1 LPSSEGGRVGVY
13 SVEAVGGATRY
24 ARPCLPVNPLLMM
37 EAVGMRSV
45 RHFEQRRCE
54 FDFEL
59 RKEVGSVGGEEDGEG
74 AVELVDAV
82 AELRRRRKGMLG
94 RR

>member
-1 LPSSEGGRVGVY
+1 
-13 SVEAVGGATRY
+13 
-24 ARPCLPVNPLLMM
+24 MM

-54 FDFEL
+54 VGVGL
-59 RKEVGSVGGEEDGEG
+59 RKAVGWLGGDEDGEDR
-74 AVELVDAV
+74 VEVV
-82 AELRRRRKGMLG
+82 EVELRRRRKEMLG